1 MPPRTA
7 RARKVSANYPTK
19 NMKKLIVSL
28 LTGLLCA
35 ACTAVEEAG
44 TDVTEKFE
52 QGITGHGRLIS
63 PSQTG
68 DAFGSFYQ

>member
-1 MPPRTA
+1 MN
-7 RARKVSANYPTK
+7 KLILCLVSA
-19 NMKKLIVSL
+19 
-28 LTGLLCA
+28 LLCG

-52 QGITGHGRLIS
+52 QGITGQGRLIS

>member
-1 MPPRTA
+1 
-7 RARKVSANYPTK
+7 
-19 NMKKLIVSL
+19 MKKLIASL
-28 LTGLLCA
+28 LTALLCA

-52 QGITGHGRLIS
+52 QGIAGQGRLIS